1 MSPMHIPV
9 DAEGTHAE
17 GMSILQVSKMGRAE
31 REESM
36 TRTLSPAQYQDL
48 WPLDRGVSALRR
60 AKQYVWKE
68 LKSLKWGSGVEEK
81 ALLEAFDLLHRLQG
95 ERWRDV
101 VQIRYFEAQE
111 RIGSLE
117 KLRNGRK

>member
-1 MSPMHIPV
+1 
-9 DAEGTHAE
+9 
-17 GMSILQVSKMGRAE
+17 
-31 REESM
+31 M

-68 LKSLKWGSGVEEK
+68 LKSLKYASGVEEK

-111 RIGSLE
+111 RIGRLE
-117 KLRNGRK
+117 QVRNGRK